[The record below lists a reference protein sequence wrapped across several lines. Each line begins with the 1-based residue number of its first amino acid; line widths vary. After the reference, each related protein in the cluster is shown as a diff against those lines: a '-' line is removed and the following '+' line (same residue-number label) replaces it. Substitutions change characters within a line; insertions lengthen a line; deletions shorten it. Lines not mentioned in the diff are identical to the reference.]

1 MEKSV
6 AMKGRKNDVFVEGG
20 GYILGNFFWV
30 LENMNDR
37 MVTEIQFCRNFN
49 GKHKKKTIEC
59 GVIFVLMLNRLV

>member
-37 MVTEIQFCRNFN
+37 TVTEIL
-49 GKHKKKTIEC
+49 TILQK
-59 GVIFVLMLNRLV
+59 F